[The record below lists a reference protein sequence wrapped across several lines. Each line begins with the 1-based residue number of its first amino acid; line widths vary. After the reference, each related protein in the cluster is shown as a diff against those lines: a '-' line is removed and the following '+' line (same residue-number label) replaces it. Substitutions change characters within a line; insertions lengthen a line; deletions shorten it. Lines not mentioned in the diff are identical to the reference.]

1 MTGVGISSVRSP
13 LAMAAIVSSAGKRP
27 DQPAAPVTGRP
38 VSVGRLLPLGLVV
51 LLAGLVFATG
61 WHRALSLET
70 LVGHRS
76 AIAVFVDRHTLLAVA
91 AFCALYIAVV
101 AMSLPGATILTV
113 SGGIVF
119 GTLIGGATAVV
130 GATIG
135 ATLLFLIART
145 AFGEILARR
154 AGPRLAR
161 LADGFREDAFSYLLF
176 LRLVPIFP
184 FWLVNLAPAVFGVRL
199 ADFVAATF
207 IGVIP
212 ATFTFAFVGA
222 GLDSAIAAQETAYNA
237 CMAAGRGDCRLDFD
251 LKTALTSELF
261 AGFAALGLIALVP
274 VAVKRWRGRGKKA
287 N

>member
-1 MTGVGISSVRSP
+1 
-13 LAMAAIVSSAGKRP
+13 MAAIVSSAGKRP
-27 DQPAAPVTGRP
+27 DQPATPVTGRP
-38 VSVGRLLPLGLVV
+38 VSVGRLLPLGLIV

-76 AIAVFVDRHTLLAVA
+76 AIAAFVDRHTLLAVA

-113 SGGIVF
+113 SAGIIF
-119 GTLIGGATAVV
+119 GTLIGGAAAVV
-130 GATIG
+130 GASIG

-145 AFGEILARR
+145 AFGEILLRR

-161 LADGFREDAFSYLLF
+161 LADGFRADAFSYLLF

-184 FWLVNLAPAVFGVRL
+184 FWLVNLAPAMFGVRL

-251 LKTALTSELF
+251 LKTALTPELF
-261 AGFAALGLIALVP
+261 AGFAALGLIALAP
-274 VAVKRWRGRGKKA
+274 VAVKRWRGRRGKKVS
-287 N
+287 